1 MGRAWVR
8 IDKQRNWQRDI
19 FKKVL
24 ATYFNICYFN
34 FEQSLHHTQMGLK
47 SEIWTGLLIRC
58 YFVNI
63 LWTRGKEYEVL
74 IDCGGK
80 SLEDLTVETITASS
94 LLQTIQTSRTPSVSW
109 LPRWRT
115 WPRVSWIWRR
125 WLVNS
130 LGLSLLSRRL
140 WKGWFKIQTDGKKI
154 PLRQGCFVCF
164 NLFTSCVLAGPERVS
179 SLTYWCH

>member
-94 LLQTIQTSRTPSVSW
+94 LLQTIHNQQNTISQLTTSVKDLTSSVLNLKEVVGQLTGVVTAQQEVMKGLVQNSN
-109 LPRWRT
+109 RW
-115 WPRVSWIWRR
+115 
-125 WLVNS
+125 
-130 LGLSLLSRRL
+130 
-140 WKGWFKIQTDGKKI
+140 
-154 PLRQGCFVCF
+154 
-164 NLFTSCVLAGPERVS
+164 
-179 SLTYWCH
+179 